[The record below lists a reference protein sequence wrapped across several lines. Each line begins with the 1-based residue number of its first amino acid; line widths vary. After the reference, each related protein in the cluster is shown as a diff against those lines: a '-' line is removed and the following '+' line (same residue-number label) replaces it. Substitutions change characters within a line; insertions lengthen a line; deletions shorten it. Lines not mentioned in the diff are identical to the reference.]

1 MELSL
6 QEKDKIKRMLILK
19 KVSLQNSIRI
29 SQDSIKKLEKD
40 IANCNEELM
49 EVNPLLSK
57 IEQDIESSQIETL
70 NRLYKEC

>member
-6 QEKDKIKRMLILK
+6 QEKDKVRRMLVFK
-19 KVSLQNSIRI
+19 KISLQNSIRV

-49 EVNPLLSK
+49 EINPLLSK
-57 IEQDIESSQIETL
+57 IEQNIENNQIETL

>member
-6 QEKDKIKRMLILK
+6 QEKEKIKKMLILK

-49 EVNPLLSK
+49 EINPLLSK
-57 IEQDIESSQIETL
+57 IEQEIENNQIEIL

>member
-6 QEKDKIKRMLILK
+6 QEKDKIRRMLVLK
-19 KVSLQNSIRI
+19 KISLQNSIRV

-49 EVNPLLSK
+49 EINPLLSK
-57 IEQDIESSQIETL
+57 IEQDVENNQIETL

>member
-6 QEKDKIKRMLILK
+6 QEKDKIRRMLVLK
-19 KVSLQNSIRI
+19 KISLQNSIRI

-57 IEQDIESSQIETL
+57 IEQDIENNQIETL